1 MFFFLYLTPL
11 LLFSHTNGSLFLSSL
26 TVTTAHGEKREARSR
41 KNLFMREEERGT
53 LKFRK
58 LCHAGS
64 KKHQYDWHGHMV
76 HHLTSL
82 GA

>member
-1 MFFFLYLTPL
+1 
-11 LLFSHTNGSLFLSSL
+11 
-26 TVTTAHGEKREARSR
+26 
-41 KNLFMREEERGT
+41 MREEERGT

-58 LCHAGS
+58 LCHTGS